1 MVMSGENS
9 LHNISAVIARIATT
23 VSAHPKQAPAVTDDA
38 KSGEFHREQ
47 IIPPIDRRKTRP
59 HPSSCQKAALGG
71 PRIDGGLS
79 MSEWKRA
86 ASRRL
91 LCGAS
96 AVWALSAGAALAQAV
111 PFKIDSQPA
120 ATGIPQFARQAG
132 VQILIQAEAAQG
144 KRTAPVRGDLSVPVA
159 LDRLL
164 AGTGLV
170 VISNDGKTIILAPPR
185 VGLVKARWSMG
196 GGDAAPAAAAPEPA
210 AEPETPSVIEE
221 VIVTG
226 TRSTSRTVTQSMA
239 PIDVISATEL
249 TKSGKQSTRD
259 LISTL
264 VPSANTSNSGAGA
277 SFAVKTVSLRGLS
290 ADQTLVLVNGKRRHN
305 TAILFVNG
313 TTQNGQSPPDLDLIP
328 AASIERIEVLRDGA
342 SAQYGSDALAGVI
355 NIILKDDAEGGSM
368 SALYGKTG
376 EGDGETGQ
384 ISGNFGLKLGEN
396 GYLNLTGDVRITDI
410 TDRGDLTPNTTV
422 MYFPLNAL
430 GQPVRVGTAGST
442 PDPREATA
450 NRHTSHPGSPAV
462 QLFSLGYSAGSQI
475 TDDIKVYSF
484 GTFASRNT
492 AAWLTFRNPNG
503 AGNITAVTPDGYT
516 PRLFLKDR
524 DFQLTAGAKGSNI
537 LGFDW
542 DFSSAFSRDD
552 VGYYENSL
560 NASMGPA
567 SPTHFYIGTLK
578 FQEWTTNLDLTR
590 ELNTGLFERPT
601 FVALGAEYRDDRFQ
615 IEAGEPAS
623 YVNGGYVAPAGSPQA
638 GLVFAGGSQ
647 GVTGFPP
654 FSAGIFSRNNTS
666 LYANIE
672 QKLTDQWEVAFA
684 GRFERYSDFGDAKTF
699 KVSSRYAI
707 IPGLAVRGTASTGFR
722 APSLQQQHYA
732 SSSTIGVIVPPA
744 TTTQLYPVQLL
755 PPDNPAAIALG
766 AKPLEAEKS
775 TNYSVGIVAQPLS
788 RMNVTLDVYEIKI
801 KNRILQSGTLGP
813 NTAVSTALASQ
824 GLNPQQAAFYY
835 GNFADTTTRGIDLV
849 ADYRTDFGD
858 FGSVRWTVSANFNKS
873 KFDRIVSPPPA
884 LAAAGIVY
892 IDRVKIGD
900 LTVGTPKNKYIAGAD
915 WTLGKFD
922 ANLRLTRY
930 GQVIQRTSL
939 AANDET
945 VSPKLIAD
953 IDLSYA
959 ATDHITLSVGANN
972 LLNAY
977 PDSVRVANR
986 GTPAFAYYNQYSPYG
1001 ISGGFYYARV
1011 AAKF

>member
-1 MVMSGENS
+1 MAMQDENS
-9 LHNISAVIARIATT
+9 LLDISTAVSAASTT
-23 VSAHPKQAPAVTDDA
+23 VLTHRKWAPGVADGA
-38 KSGEFHREQ
+38 KSSEFHRLR
-47 IIPPIDRRKTRP
+47 IILPINRRKTARR
-59 HPSSCQKAALGG
+59 PSSCQMAALGG
-71 PRIDGGLS
+71 LRIDGGLS
-79 MSEWKRA
+79 MNEWKRA
-86 ASRRL
+86 ASRKL
-91 LCGAS
+91 LCAAS
-96 AVWALSAGAALAQAV
+96 AMWALSAGTVLAQAM

-144 KRTAPVRGDLSVPVA
+144 RRTAPVRGDLPVPVA

-185 VGLVKARWSMG
+185 AGLVKARWST
-196 GGDAAPAAAAPEPA
+196 GGDAAATLAAPEPA
-210 AEPETPSVIEE
+210 PPETPSVIEE

-239 PIDVISATEL
+239 PIDVISAAEL

-355 NIILKDDAEGGSM
+355 NIIMKDDAEGGSM
-368 SALYGKTG
+368 SVLYGKTG

-396 GYLNLTGDVRITDI
+396 GYLNLTGDVRISDI

-430 GQPVRVGTAGST
+430 GQPVRVGAAGST

-492 AAWLTFRNPNG
+492 AAWLTYRNPNA

-524 DFQLTAGAKGSNI
+524 DFQLTAGAKGAGI

-542 DFSSAFSRDD
+542 DLSSSFSRDD

-590 ELNTGLFERPT
+590 EISTGLFERPT
-601 FVALGAEYRDDRFQ
+601 FVALGGEYRDDKFQ

-623 YVNGGYVAPAGSPQA
+623 YINGGYVAPSTSPQA
-638 GLVFAGGSQ
+638 GIVFAGGSQ

-654 FSAGIFSRNNTS
+654 FSAGSFKRNNTS
-666 LYANIE
+666 AYANIE
-672 QKLTDQWEVAFA
+672 QKLTDQWEVALA
-684 GRFERYSDFGDAKTF
+684 GRFEHYSDFGNAKTF
-699 KVSSRYAI
+699 KLSSRYAI
-707 IPGLAVRGTASTGFR
+707 LPGLAVRGTASTGFR

-775 TNYSVGIVAQPLS
+775 TNYSVGLVAQPLS

-915 WTLGKFD
+915 WTLGKLN

-930 GQVIQRTSL
+930 GEVIQRTSL

-945 VSPKLIAD
+945 VSPKLITD
-953 IDLSYA
+953 VDVSYA
-959 ATDHITLSVGANN
+959 ATDHITVSLGANN
-972 LLNAY
+972 LFNNY
-977 PDSVRVANR
+977 PDSVRAANR